1 MIAQLNRMIPM
12 RVAEV
17 MSVSL
22 LTVDGD
28 TVVAEALRLAQ
39 VRGVKVVV
47 VSNEDRLLGQ
57 VSIRELEEA
66 PPGAFVRDVMQA
78 PVRTVSA
85 SASLDEA
92 SKLMERHNTS
102 GLLVLAGGV
111 PVGLVTLDE
120 LAADGQSITSK

>member
-1 MIAQLNRMIPM
+1 M

-28 TVVAEALRLAQ
+28 TVVAEALRLAH

-57 VSIRELEEA
+57 VSTRELDEA
-66 PPGAFVRDVMQA
+66 APGAFVRDVMHA

-85 SASLDEA
+85 SASLGEA
-92 SKLMERHNTS
+92 SNLMERHDTTC
-102 GLLVLAGGV
+102 LLVLAGGV

-120 LAADGQSITSK
+120 LAGDGQSVGSK